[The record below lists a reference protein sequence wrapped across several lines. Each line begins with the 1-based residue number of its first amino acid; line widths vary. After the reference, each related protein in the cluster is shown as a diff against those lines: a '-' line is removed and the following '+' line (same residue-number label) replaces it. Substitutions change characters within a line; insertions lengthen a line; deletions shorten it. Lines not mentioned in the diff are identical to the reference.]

1 MPGCAVCARVDRF
14 VSSAT
19 TAFLGCL
26 SKFILLA
33 LNSTTI
39 VGAPHLHAA
48 VRLRNPP
55 RASVAVDGAG
65 HGNHAQRRPQKRQRR
80 GLITVSNHVSAVDD
94 PGVVAVMLPWPWLFE
109 SALLRSTPCAVDRC
123 FANPVVEW
131 WLRKGKVLPIARG
144 GGLYHP
150 YMTDLVRRVGAGE
163 WVQFFPEGTR
173 ARLKPD
179 GDEVARS
186 APTGAPVARVKMG
199 IGRLVAD
206 PAVTPIV
213 VPFYHR
219 GMQNVLGIGEYNFV
233 SSGKRVV
240 VDVGCPIDFTDL
252 LQAHKEVEA
261 AGPSS
266 AAARKQR
273 KEQLYRDIAARVED
287 ALKNLKQRQEH
298 RTASATS
305 FRRGH
310 PR

>member
-1 MPGCAVCARVDRF
+1 MNTDDECAVCARVDRF

-26 SKFILLA
+26 SKFILLG

-39 VGAPHLHAA
+39 VGAQHLHRA

-55 RASVAVDGAG
+55 RALVADDDG
-65 HGNHAQRRPQKRQRR
+65 KRQRRR

-94 PGVVAVMLPWPWLFE
+94 PGVVAVMLPWPWLFD

-144 GGLYHP
+144 GGLYHR
-150 YMTDLVRRVGAGE
+150 YVTDLVRRIGAGE
-163 WVQFFPEGTR
+163 WVHFFPEGTR

-179 GDEVARS
+179 ASDVARA

-199 IGRLVAD
+199 IGRLIAD

-240 VDVGCPIDFTDL
+240 VDVGEPIEFDDL
-252 LQAHKEVEA
+252 LEAHRAAEAAAAA
-261 AGPSS
+261 AGPAAEA
-266 AAARKQR
+266 AAARVAR
-273 KEQLYRDIAARVED
+273 KEQLYRGIAARVEA
-287 ALKNLKQRQEH
+287 ALRELKERQD
-298 RTASATS
+298 
-305 FRRGH
+305 RR
-310 PR
+310 